1 VNKLQRL
8 GLTNL
13 QRLFVQAYDGDVE
26 QTAKRCCIEVADA
39 TAWSRQAWFFEALN
53 ERCKREADRAAKR
66 RIADLAEA
74 IAERS
79 EVQAY
84 WTAIMRG
91 QRVPVIDPDTGLPEL
106 DDKGAPIYGPEP
118 SMRDRTNASKHLADS
133 LGMQA
138 GCTTVIHEGGERP
151 IVVKTQD
158 LAERIKLVS
167 RVTTTEEWLQ

>member
-1 VNKLQRL
+1 MKLVANPRL
-8 GLTNL
+8 VEIDF
-13 QRLFVQAYDGDVE
+13 RLFFA
-26 QTAKRCCIEVADA
+26 A
-39 TAWSRQAWFFEALN
+39 TIGVRGHFGTGIDDLLEGFEALN